1 MIMIAF
7 NSMMPATPAVMP
19 LPGSLWRWYADESPL
34 NDLDEAEDS
43 IDAMDDE
50 LADALAEL
58 LDEPAP
64 LADPGTP

>member
-1 MIMIAF
+1 MIACHLIP
-7 NSMMPATPAVMP
+7 SAPPVMP
-19 LPGSLWRWYADESPL
+19 PPASLWQWYADESPL

>member
-1 MIMIAF
+1 MNPSPSCDHLA
-7 NSMMPATPAVMP
+7 PA
-19 LPGSLWRWYADESPL
+19 LGLKYWRWYADESPL

-43 IDAMDDE
+43 IDAVDDD

-58 LDEPAP
+58 LDKPAP

>member
-1 MIMIAF
+1 MTMNLSPSCDHFAR
-7 NSMMPATPAVMP
+7 STS
-19 LPGSLWRWYADESPL
+19 LPQWRWYADESPL
-34 NDLDEAEDS
+34 NDLDDAEDS